1 MEEIETTARKWG
13 DSIAVIIP
21 KKIVEKQKIKIND
34 TIRLLVKRNNNASG
48 LFGSLKNWDIN
59 PQKTKDDLRKE
70 WNK

>member
-34 TIRLLVKRNNNASG
+34 TIKFLVKRNNNALG
-48 LFGSLKNWDIN
+48 LFGSLKKWDIN